1 MYICQRLTVSAL
13 SAVYYP
19 QQAFNPPRTP
29 TTSLTKQPKEAT
41 ISALPH
47 PTELTTIVQALDDKR
62 AKDITVLDLTGASET
77 LSYFIVATG
86 ESLLQLKAMEDEVRY
101 TLKDQG
107 ILPRGVEGPSERWV
121 LIDYGD
127 IVVHL
132 MSADAREFYDLE
144 GLWADAKQLDILAD
158 VAG

>member
-1 MYICQRLTVSAL
+1 M
-13 SAVYYP
+13 
-19 QQAFNPPRTP
+19 
-29 TTSLTKQPKEAT
+29 
-41 ISALPH
+41 
-47 PTELTTIVQALDDKR
+47 
-62 AKDITVLDLTGASET
+62 
-77 LSYFIVATG
+77 ATG

>member
-1 MYICQRLTVSAL
+1 
-13 SAVYYP
+13 
-19 QQAFNPPRTP
+19 
-29 TTSLTKQPKEAT
+29 
-41 ISALPH
+41 
-47 PTELTTIVQALDDKR
+47 
-62 AKDITVLDLTGASET
+62 
-77 LSYFIVATG
+77 
-86 ESLLQLKAMEDEVRY
+86 MEDEVRY

>member
-1 MYICQRLTVSAL
+1 
-13 SAVYYP
+13 
-19 QQAFNPPRTP
+19 
-29 TTSLTKQPKEAT
+29 
-41 ISALPH
+41 
-47 PTELTTIVQALDDKR
+47 
-62 AKDITVLDLTGASET
+62 
-77 LSYFIVATG
+77 
-86 ESLLQLKAMEDEVRY
+86 MEDEVRY

-158 VAG
+158 VAS

>member
-1 MYICQRLTVSAL
+1 MFPSSQRRLPISVL
-13 SAVYYP
+13 SHP
-19 QQAFNPPRTP
+19 Q
-29 TTSLTKQPKEAT
+29 
-41 ISALPH
+41 
-47 PTELTTIVQALDDKR
+47 ELTTIVKALDDKR
-62 AKDITVLDLTGASET
+62 AKDITVLDLTSASET

-144 GLWADAKQLDILAD
+144 GLWADAIKLDILAD
-158 VAG
+158 A